1 MLDDVIIADATAHGF
16 NWADENQAI
25 PETARIV
32 EAAYNF
38 HRFISAD
45 PQLYLTREEYV
56 RDWPVTDV
64 SDTLFYEAGV
74 DLISHHGTPIFDFF
88 VDGQTA
94 TSKGYE
100 LKQRYPGRTLAY
112 AAINPFVM
120 NSATEIRDCID
131 RVADEGADGLKIYAA
146 RYANGNTYSQRLDD
160 ELHAYPAIERALSRG
175 ITVIATHK
183 AVPLGPVHYE
193 PYGVSDVP
201 LACATFP
208 QMRFEVVHT
217 GMAFVEETVYLAAA
231 FPNCYFN
238 LENSFS
244 LIAPAPR
251 RFAEF
256 FGALLAAGAENRILF
271 SGGMAMNHPL
281 IALRAFLDFEMPT
294 DLVEGFGFPQVTDE
308 IRRKVL
314 GENYLRMHGIDPA
327 EFRARIA
334 DDEVSKKQQAGLAPP
349 WSHIRT
355 AGVGR

>member
-1 MLDDVIIADATAHGF
+1 MD
-16 NWADENQAI
+16 
-25 PETARIV
+25 
-32 EAAYNF
+32 
-38 HRFISAD
+38 SA
-45 PQLYLTREEYV
+45 
-56 RDWPVTDV
+56 
-64 SDTLFYEAGV
+64 S
-74 DLISHHGTPIFDFF
+74 
-88 VDGQTA
+88 
-94 TSKGYE
+94 
-100 LKQRYPGRTLAY
+100 
-112 AAINPFVM
+112 
-120 NSATEIRDCID
+120 EIRDCID

-146 RYANGNTYSQRLDD
+146 RYANGKTYSQRLDD
-160 ELHAYPAIERALSRG
+160 EQHAYPAIERALERG

-201 LACATFP
+201 LACSTFP

-217 GMAFVEETVYLAAA
+217 GMAFVEETIYLAAT

-256 FGALLAAGAENRILF
+256 FGALLAAGAEDRILF

-281 IALRAFLDFEMPT
+281 IAIRSFLDFEMPA
-294 DLVEGFGFPQVTDE
+294 DLVEGFGVPPVTDE

-314 GENYLRMHGIDPA
+314 GVNYLRLHGIDPQ

-334 DDEVSKKQQAGLAPP
+334 GDEVSSRQKEGLAAP
-349 WSHIRT
+349 WSHLRAT
-355 AGVGR
+355 GARA